1 MFISD
6 TRAHY

>member
-6 TRAHY
+6 N